1 MGINA
6 DRRLAESLWL
16 LRLPILAMVVILGL
30 FSRVSSASGM
40 TLDIVGTLNSIQQ
53 ILGHVGPVL
62 SAVLFIVAGIFYAL
76 GQLFPSYK
84 RATLHTMAIDM
95 IIGAIIVAVLS
106 VTASSFALAST
117 HLLVNTTS
125 NTL

>member
-6 DRRLAESLWL
+6 DRKLTGSLWL

>member
-53 ILGHVGPVL
+53 ILGHVGPML